1 MPSAIGE
8 RHAGSLTRFLWLL
21 GVAIG
26 CLVNMPSAVA
36 QETVY
41 IKRSDLWAY
50 ELGQDVKQ
58 GVQSVNAFNG
68 HMAKRAADH
77 QRLDE
82 LKKRVAACGACADRQ
97 RLVSQANELEASLTL
112 FDRMLCGTFEVTRSL
127 GPSSGAVSRLLG
139 VDTIC
144 RGLRLPL
151 EPNQELIAN
160 ARKQIEAGD
169 LDGYGHIGRHI
180 LGLPSG
186 YWSDRANAGCPFLY
200 RGSQLGNPLSLYHY
214 LRECMQA
221 ERSTEEERKEGAAM
235 MERCA
240 AREVPR
246 CLYLLAYWHSD
257 IGNTTMN
264 AMFKPNNQEA
274 LRLWDLAAGKGD
286 GNSAEEARRLRN
298 RMQGI
303 FERPPE
309 QPRSKPLP
317 PVQLRTGTYRVF
329 AGGIYEGV
337 CIVTALGD
345 DRYAFDW
352 RLQSLNSRL
361 VPPPDRKL
369 ESQVEGQTI
378 TFNVDGQY
386 RTYNVMVN
394 AGDTFVLMF
403 TGQPRG
409 EKLTWES
416 AAMALAP
423 TTTARS
429 EAAAAAAAAVAPAAD
444 ARCRSSLEALRNLR
458 DHAQRDSRYA
468 QRLNSLEQQYQ
479 RSCGSR

>member
-1 MPSAIGE
+1 MSKAISE
-8 RHAGSLTRFLWLL
+8 RDAGSLARMLWLL

-26 CLVNMPSAVA
+26 CLVSMSSAVA

-58 GVQSVNAFNG
+58 GVQSVNAFNA
-68 HMAKRAADH
+68 HMAKRAADY

-97 RLVSQANELEASLTL
+97 RLVSQANELEASLTR
-112 FDRMLCGTFEVTRSL
+112 FDRLLCGTFEVTRSL

-144 RGLRLPL
+144 RGVKLPL
-151 EPNQELIAN
+151 EPDQEYLALL
-160 ARKQIEAGD
+160 RKQIEAGNH
-169 LDGYGHIGRHI
+169 DGYAQIGFHY
-180 LGLPSG
+180 LNLQGGSWP
-186 YWSDRANAGCPFLY
+186 DRANAGCPFLY
-200 RGSQLGNPLSLYHY
+200 RGSQLGNPQSLYYY
-214 LRECMQA
+214 LRSCMQVD
-221 ERSTEEERKEGAAM
+221 RSTEEERKEGAAM
-235 MERCA
+235 LQRCA
-240 AREVPR
+240 AREVQM
-246 CLYLLAYWHSD
+246 CLYYWASMHSD
-257 IGNTTMN
+257 IENSPMN
-264 AMFKPNNQEA
+264 ATFKPNNKEA
-274 LRLWDLAAGKGD
+274 LRLWDLAASKGHQP
-286 GNSAEEARRLRN
+286 SAEEARRLRN

-303 FERPPE
+303 YERPPE
-309 QPRSKPLP
+309 PPPSKPLP
-317 PVQLRTGTYRVF
+317 PAQLRTGTYRVF

-352 RLQSLNSRL
+352 RLQSLNSRIAA
-361 VPPPDRKL
+361 PPDRKL
-369 ESQVEGQTI
+369 ESQVEGRTI

-386 RTYNVMVN
+386 RTYNVMVD
-394 AGDTFVLMF
+394 AGDAFVLMF

-416 AAMALAP
+416 AAIALAP
-423 TTTARS
+423 TTTGQS
-429 EAAAAAAAAVAPAAD
+429 EVATPAPSAD
-444 ARCRSSLEALRNLR
+444 ARCQRALESLLSLRER
-458 DHAQRDSRYA
+458 VQRDPRYA
-468 QRLNSLEQQYQ
+468 QRLISVEQQHQ